1 MSLTAS
7 GVDPETYTPQAK
19 QIGARKGMKIG
30 DPVKWKNHP
39 DYKWRVD
46 WVEGGKYKRK
56 GFKTKV
62 AAEEWKESRET
73 ELQEHGVQ
81 AANLTAAERA
91 AVVELRSALEE
102 VGLSVREA
110 LSIAIEQR
118 RREQASCTVAEL
130 VERVISAR
138 ELAGQSASHIRDLRS
153 KLGRFQESFG
163 ARSVATITSDEIGT
177 WIHGLE
183 LAPASVNSYRR
194 ILVVAFNDA
203 ITGGFIEEGR
213 NPAAKVKQSKVVE
226 GEVGILTPKQAE
238 TLLVTAD
245 AEILPV
251 IAIGLFCG
259 LRAAEL
265 QRLDWEEVR
274 LDLSHVRVKASKA
287 KSARNRIVP
296 IPDNLRAWITP
307 HAKASG
313 PVWPANGRKLFEEA
327 RLAAGFGSPKE
338 VAKSVK
344 ANKKNPE
351 KKVLLEWPDN
361 ALRHSYATYHLA
373 HHKNAAE
380 LALHMGH
387 TSTAL
392 IFAHYREVVSAAD
405 GAAYWN
411 LRPEEADNLVVM
423 QKAG

>member
-1 MSLTAS
+1 MSKTSEAE
-7 GVDPETYTPQAK
+7 PTTYTPPAK
-19 QIGARKGMKIG
+19 KIGARKGMRVG
-30 DPVKWKNHP
+30 GPVKWKNHP

-46 WVEGGKYKRK
+46 WVEDGKYKRK

-62 AAEEWKESRET
+62 AAEEWKEDRQA

-81 AANLTAAERA
+81 AANLTAVERV
-91 AVVELRSALEE
+91 AVVELRPALEE

-110 LSIAIEQR
+110 LSIAITQR
-118 RREQASCTVAEL
+118 RREQSSCTMEEL
-130 VERVISAR
+130 LERVVSAR
-138 ELAGQSASHIRDLRS
+138 ERAGQSASHIRDLRS
-153 KLGRFQESFG
+153 KLGRFSEKFG
-163 ARSVATITSDEIGT
+163 ARSVATITADEIGA
-177 WIHGLE
+177 WIHGLG

-203 ITGGFIEEGR
+203 ISGGFIEEGR
-213 NPAAKVKQSKVVE
+213 NPAMKVKQSKVVE
-226 GEVGILTPKQAE
+226 GEVGILTPKQAGA
-238 TLLVTAD
+238 LLGAAD

-251 IAIGLFCG
+251 VAIGLFCG
-259 LRAAEL
+259 LRTAEL

-274 LDLSHVRVKASKA
+274 LDLRHVRVKASKA

-296 IPDNLRAWITP
+296 ISDNLRAWITP
-307 HAKASG
+307 HIKASG
-313 PVWPANGRKLFEEA
+313 PVWPANGRKLFEAA
-327 RLAAGFGSPKE
+327 RLAVGFGSPKE

-344 ANKKNPE
+344 ANEKNPK

-361 ALRHSYATYHLA
+361 ALRHSFATYHLA

-387 TSTAL
+387 TSPAL
-392 IFAHYREVVSAAD
+392 IFAHYREVVSDRD
-405 GAAYWN
+405 GATYWS
-411 LRPEEADNLVVM
+411 LRPEPAENVVAM

>member
-1 MSLTAS
+1 MSKTS
-7 GVDPETYTPQAK
+7 EFEPVTYTPSAK
-19 QIGARKGMKIG
+19 QIGARKGMKVG

-62 AAEEWKESRET
+62 AAEEWKDSREA

-81 AANLTAAERA
+81 AANLTATERA

-110 LSIAIEQR
+110 LSIAIAQR
-118 RREQASCTVAEL
+118 RREQSSCTMAEL
-130 VERVISAR
+130 VQRVVSAR
-138 ELAGQSASHIRDLRS
+138 ERAGQSASHIRDLRS
-153 KLGRFQESFG
+153 KLGRFSEKFG
-163 ARSVATITSDEIGT
+163 VRSVATITADEIGS
-177 WIHGLE
+177 WIHGLA

-203 ITGGFIEEGR
+203 ISGGFIEEGK
-213 NPAAKVKQSKVVE
+213 NPAMKVKQSKVVE

-238 TLLVTAD
+238 ALLGAAD
-245 AEILPV
+245 AEILPA
-251 IAIGLFCG
+251 IAIGFFCG

-274 LDLSHVRVKASKA
+274 LDLGHVRVKASKA

-296 IPDNLRAWITP
+296 ISDNLRAWIAP
-307 HAKASG
+307 HAKANG
-313 PVWPANGRKLFEEA
+313 PVWPANGRKLFEAA
-327 RLAAGFGSPKE
+327 RLAVGFGSPKE
-338 VAKSVK
+338 VAKSEK
-344 ANKKNPE
+344 AKEKNPE

-361 ALRHSYATYHLA
+361 ALRHSFATYHLA

-387 TSTAL
+387 TSPAL
-392 IFAHYREVVSAAD
+392 IFAHYREVVCDRD
-405 GAAYWN
+405 GAAYWR
-411 LRPEEADNLVVM
+411 LRPEPAKNGGAM
-423 QKAG
+423 RKAV

>member
-1 MSLTAS
+1 MSKTSELEPA
-7 GVDPETYTPQAK
+7 TYTPSAK
-19 QIGARKGMKIG
+19 QIGARKGMKVG

-62 AAEEWKESRET
+62 AAEEWKDAREA

-81 AANLTAAERA
+81 AANLTATERA

-110 LSIAIEQR
+110 LSIAIAQR
-118 RREQASCTVAEL
+118 RREQSSCTMAEL
-130 VERVISAR
+130 LERVVSAR
-138 ELAGQSASHIRDLRS
+138 ERAGQSASHIRDLRS
-153 KLGRFQESFG
+153 KLGRFSEKFG
-163 ARSVATITSDEIGT
+163 VRSVATITADEIGS
-177 WIHGLE
+177 WIHGLA

-203 ITGGFIEEGR
+203 ISGGFIEEGK
-213 NPAAKVKQSKVVE
+213 NPAMKVKQSKVVE

-238 TLLVTAD
+238 ALLGAAD
-245 AEILPV
+245 AEILPA

-274 LDLSHVRVKASKA
+274 LDLGHVRVKASKA

-296 IPDNLRAWITP
+296 ISENLRAWIAP
-307 HAKASG
+307 HAKANG
-313 PVWPANGRKLFEEA
+313 PVWPANGRKLFEAA
-327 RLAAGFGSPKE
+327 RLAVGFGSPKE
-338 VAKSVK
+338 VAKSEK
-344 ANKKNPE
+344 AKEKNPE

-361 ALRHSYATYHLA
+361 ALRHSFATYHLA

-387 TSTAL
+387 TSPAL
-392 IFAHYREVVSAAD
+392 IFAHYREVVSDAD
-405 GAAYWN
+405 GAAYWR
-411 LRPEEADNLVVM
+411 LRPKPVKKLGAIR
-423 QKAG
+423 KAS

>member
-1 MSLTAS
+1 MNLTTS
-7 GVDPETYTPQAK
+7 GVDPDSFIPHAK

-62 AAEEWKESRET
+62 AAEEWKENREA
-73 ELQEHGVQ
+73 ELREHGVQ

-91 AVVELRSALEE
+91 AVVELRPALEA
-102 VGLSVREA
+102 VGLGVREA

-118 RREQASCTVAEL
+118 RREQSSCTVAEL

-138 ELAGQSASHIRDLRS
+138 ERAGQSANHIRDLRS
-153 KLGRFQESFG
+153 KLGRFQESFA
-163 ARSVATITSDEIGT
+163 ARSVATITADEIGT
-177 WIHGLE
+177 WIHGLG

-203 ITGGFIEEGR
+203 ISGGFIEEGR
-213 NPAAKVKQSKVVE
+213 NPAVKVKQSKVVE
-226 GEVGILTPKQAE
+226 SEVGILTPKQAE
-238 TLLVTAD
+238 TLLGAAD
-245 AEILPV
+245 AEILPA

-265 QRLDWEEVR
+265 QRVDWEEVR
-274 LDLSHVRVKASKA
+274 LDLGHVRVKASKA

-296 IPDNLRAWITP
+296 IPENLRAWITP
-307 HAKASG
+307 HVKTSG

-344 ANKKNPE
+344 ANGKSPE

-411 LRPEEADNLVVM
+411 LRPEGLQNVVAIR
-423 QKAG
+423 KVI